1 MPSPALASSDIEQ
14 ATNGASSSSS
24 SSSSSKFQ
32 NNILPNGGDS
42 GRTDLWLGWK
52 DAWNLLR
59 KHGWQRHMGQGIDTH
74 TYYLPPGTERVRGV
88 PVGIPDKDYFISTD
102 LAIAHV
108 QRNYEVLSRV
118 P

>member
-1 MPSPALASSDIEQ
+1 MARCGPSQTEQ
-14 ATNGASSSSS
+14 EC
-24 SSSSSKFQ
+24 
-32 NNILPNGGDS
+32 
-42 GRTDLWLGWK
+42 LWLLGHLPTASQRPSFQLWQCST
-52 DAWNLLR
+52 ATLGGGLS
-59 KHGWQRHMGQGIDTH
+59 HGWQRHMGQGIDTH

-108 QRNYEVLSRV
+108 QRNYDVLSRV